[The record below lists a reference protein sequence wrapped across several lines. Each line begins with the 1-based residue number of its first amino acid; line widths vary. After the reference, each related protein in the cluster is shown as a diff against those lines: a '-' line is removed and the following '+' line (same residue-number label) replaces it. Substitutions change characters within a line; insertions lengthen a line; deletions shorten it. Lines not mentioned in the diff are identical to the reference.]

1 MSTAYDRARPRS
13 HATLRVEQL
22 LSRYPDLKDEELA
35 ELINLFPHLDML
47 SLGLLAADDRLAD
60 KLGDFYRDH
69 GDRLDRVVPLRTT
82 VFAFAMLALMAMLW
96 LVLA

>member
-13 HATLRVEQL
+13 HATWRVEQL

-47 SLGLLAADDRLAD
+47 SRGLLAADDRLAD